1 MRHTY
6 ILATIALLAAGCSD
20 EIDFDYDSIS
30 PLPVIEAY
38 VEGGGVRVSITTTR
52 DVTDSARNHYVTD
65 AEVLLTGPGGVE
77 YAVPYVGD
85 GVYSRSGVS
94 CQEGGLYTLSVGI
107 DGETFVATD
116 TMAMA
121 PQVKNA
127 RFMWEEFIGNDIVSY
142 RYSVMTPA
150 DSLTYYVLSMKV
162 NGKAYNW
169 KDFSNYSAYDGL
181 IEGRVMCFSRDDLEG
196 KEDSSPEDVIH
207 DGDKVEV
214 SIAGISRRASDY
226 YEALDLSGS
235 TNANP
240 AWSFSGRAL
249 GIFAARSVVRMPVI
263 TFNISEV
270 EKE

>member
-1 MRHTY
+1 MRQPI
-6 ILATIALLAAGCSD
+6 ILSLLALLTAACSD

-52 DVTDSARNHYVTD
+52 DVTDSARNHYVSD
-65 AEVLLTGPGGVE
+65 AQVLLTGPGGAE
-77 YAVPYVGD
+77 YSVPYVGD
-85 GVYSRSGVS
+85 GIYSRSGVS
-94 CQEGGLYTLSVGI
+94 CVAGGVYTLSVGI
-107 DGETFVATD
+107 GGETYVATD

-121 PQVKNA
+121 PEVRKSG
-127 RFMWEEFIGNDIVSY
+127 FMWEEFIGNDIVSY
-142 RYSVMTPA
+142 RYTVMTPA
-150 DSLTYYVLSMKV
+150 DSLTYYVLTMKV

-181 IEGRVMCFSRDDLEG
+181 IEGRLICFSRDDLEG
-196 KEDSSPEDVIH
+196 KDDSSPEDVIH

-226 YEALDLSGS
+226 YAALDLSGS

-249 GIFAARSVVRMPVI
+249 GIFAARSVVRLPDV
-263 TFNISEV
+263 TFSIADV
-270 EKE
+270 E